1 MKSILISFVII
12 YKQYFFNIFINIG
25 YNSLIFVNYIP
36 SIKSKLIIL
45 FINIKLGSIKSNNVE

>member
-36 SIKSKLIIL
+36 SIKSELVI
-45 FINIKLGSIKSNNVE
+45 